1 MAGGSRF
8 FGVLGSPIY
17 NRVVWRQPEK
27 VASQMAALDL
37 QLVYCCVLYLLDVLR
52 HGGPSEQ

>member
-17 NRVVWRQPEK
+17 NRVVRRHTE
-27 VASQMAALDL
+27 ALARPLVTVDL
-37 QLVYCCVLYLLDVLR
+37 
-52 HGGPSEQ
+52 